1 MIQNIFEKLIKH
13 SFLTKET
20 QITIAKCFSSMK
32 DVGTTIPPKEVITTV
47 KGCFLI
53 KVFKM
58 WIFES
63 L

>member
-32 DVGTTIPPKEVITTV
+32 DVGTTIPKEVITTV
-47 KGCFLI
+47 QGCFLI

>member
-20 QITIAKCFSSMK
+20 QITIAKCFWWIK
-32 DVGTTIPPKEVITTV
+32 DVGTTIPKEVITTV